1 MEEQPLKR
9 RRRRKKS
16 SHSRGSRKRKFWFR
30 LFLYFIYFS
39 AIFFALYFL
48 FDKKEMLKEIDKDPD
63 IFAWKVFGTS
73 FIFALGLAAWMWRD
87 PKLTGK

>member
-1 MEEQPLKR
+1 
-9 RRRRKKS
+9 
-16 SHSRGSRKRKFWFR
+16 
-30 LFLYFIYFS
+30 
-39 AIFFALYFL
+39 
-48 FDKKEMLKEIDKDPD
+48 MLKEIDKDPD

>member
-1 MEEQPLKR
+1 MEEQPPVR
-9 RRRRKKS
+9 RRRRKSSKS
-16 SHSRGSRKRKFWFR
+16 KRGSRKKKFWFR
-30 LFLYFIYFS
+30 LALYFIYFS
-39 AIFFALYFL
+39 VIFLSLYFL
-48 FDKKEMLKEIDKDPD
+48 FDKKDMMKEIEKDPD